1 MNNSYDILDVV
12 LLNESDLSRKE
23 HLTVPTLC
31 RDAKPSDFIVSYTN
45 LRPILR

>member
-1 MNNSYDILDVV
+1 MKTEIRQWYTVTQNVTGKLRNMQQ
-12 LLNESDLSRKE
+12 NE
-23 HLTVPTLC
+23 VII